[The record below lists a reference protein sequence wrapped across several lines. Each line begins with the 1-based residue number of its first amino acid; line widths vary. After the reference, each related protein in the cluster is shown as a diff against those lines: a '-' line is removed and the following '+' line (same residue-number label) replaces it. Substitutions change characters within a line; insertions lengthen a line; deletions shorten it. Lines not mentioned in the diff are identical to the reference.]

1 MQTRLKNRKQ
11 QIVEVALDLL
21 QVHGF
26 ENFSYL
32 DIANRLSITKASI
45 HHHFAKKEDLGVALC
60 QAIQAWHELEF
71 GKILASKQTAKQKL
85 DTYVNAMLRFACGKS
100 KICPLSSLQVDIASL
115 PKAMHRELK
124 ALDEHELAFITQVLS
139 EGKQAGEF
147 NFAGDTQ
154 SQAILVVLACKGA
167 LQYSRVHGDYI
178 FDQTMAQ
185 INTLLVGNNK

>member
-11 QIVEVALDLL
+11 QIIDVALDLL
-21 QVHGF
+21 QTHGF

-71 GKILASKQTAKQKL
+71 GKILASSTSAKQKL
-85 DTYVNAMLRFACGKS
+85 DTYINAMLRFACGKS

-115 PKAMHRELK
+115 PKAMHSELK
-124 ALDEHELAFITQVLS
+124 ALDDHELAFITQVLA

-147 NFAGDTQ
+147 NFAGDEQ

-178 FDQTMAQ
+178 FEQAMAQ
-185 INTLLVGNNK
+185 INTLLAGSAA